1 VKKSSTPTAA
11 RQFMSEASM
20 AMAEPRRAATKSPA
34 RPWGRWVT
42 RKWGKTWSALVMD
55 LGRVSPVR
63 R

>member
-1 VKKSSTPTAA
+1 
-11 RQFMSEASM
+11 MSEASM